1 MQCVCICCLY
11 HTGLLTGF
19 DHLDYYNYCFLG
31 KLILGCPW
39 PWLAEQKMK
48 ESGVCHIAIGEVICC
63 LASRIW
69 CSAVHSHLV
78 DCLILYGQVWVGA
91 KDSFT
96 CLLLLLLATDV
107 TDLHSLLKL
116 DMDNACNE
124 GIRSV
129 FLNRVRTCLPELI
142 GQTP

>member
-1 MQCVCICCLY
+1 
-11 HTGLLTGF
+11 
-19 DHLDYYNYCFLG
+19 
-31 KLILGCPW
+31 
-39 PWLAEQKMK
+39 MK

-63 LASRIW
+63 LASRIC

-78 DCLILYGQVWVGA
+78 DCLILYGQVWIGA

-96 CLLLLLLATDV
+96 CLLLLLPATDV

-116 DMDNACNE
+116 GMDNACNE
-124 GIRSV
+124 GIQSV

-142 GQTP
+142 GWTP